1 MSSFEKFGL
10 RKQLNNA
17 IEDLGFQTPTPI
29 QEQSFSVILSGKDM
43 LGIAQ
48 TGTGKT
54 LGYMMPLLDEL
65 KYSKQSNPRI
75 LILVPTRELVIQVKE
90 EIENFSKYLS
100 LRTIGIYGGVN
111 IKRQSIELN
120 GGCDIVVATPGRL
133 YDLILNQSLIVKG
146 LKKLVID
153 EVDVI
158 LDLGFRRQI
167 TNILDLLPK
176 RRQNI
181 MFSATMTKHVD
192 SLIDDF
198 FISPVKISIAV
209 SGTPLDNIVQQ
220 CYKVENFYTKINLL
234 THLINNKEEFK
245 KVLVFVSNKKMAD
258 KLFELIEPEFGHETC
273 IIHSNK
279 SQNYRIRS
287 IKDFDSGKNRILVST
302 DVMSRGLDLNEIS
315 HVVNF
320 DTPEFPENYMHRI
333 GRTGRAEKE
342 GKAIL
347 FSTEKEQPFKKLI
360 EELMSYEIPMV
371 DFPKEVE
378 ISLELILEERDNDVV
393 NKNENRNS
401 KKIELD
407 AGFHEKK
414 EKNIKTNLGGSYRRE
429 IKRKYKKP
437 QTRGDKTYHKR
448 QKRG

>member
-10 RKQLNNA
+10 RKQLHNA
-17 IEDLGFQTPTPI
+17 IEDLGFKTPTPI

-54 LGYMMPLLDEL
+54 LGYMMPLLDEI

-75 LILVPTRELVIQVKE
+75 LILVPNRELVIQVKE

-100 LRTIGIYGGVN
+100 IRTIGIYGGVN
-111 IKRQSIELN
+111 IKRQKTELYE
-120 GGCDIVVATPGRL
+120 GCDIVVATPGRL
-133 YDLILNQSLIVKG
+133 YDLILNQSLVVKG

-158 LDLGFRRQI
+158 LDLGFRTQI

-176 RRQNI
+176 KRQNI
-181 MFSATMTKHVD
+181 MFSATMTKHVE

-198 FISPVKISIAV
+198 FISPVKISIAL
-209 SGTPLDNIVQQ
+209 SGTPLDNISQR
-220 CYKVENFYTKINLL
+220 CYKVENFNTKINLL
-234 THLINNKEEFK
+234 SHLIVEKEEFK
-245 KVLVFVSNKKMAD
+245 KVLIFVSNKKMAD
-258 KLFELIEPEFGHETC
+258 KVYEQIESKFGHETC

-287 IKDFDSGKNRILVST
+287 IEDFDSGKNRILVST

-333 GRTGRAEKE
+333 GRTGRAENE
-342 GKAIL
+342 GNTIL
-347 FSTEKEQPFKKLI
+347 FFTEKEQPLKNKI
-360 EELMSYEIPMV
+360 EELMNCEIPMV
-371 DFPKEVE
+371 DFPKQVE
-378 ISLELILEERDNDVV
+378 ISLELIAEEKADFILK
-393 NKNENRNS
+393 KNENRNS
-401 KKIELD
+401 KKIKL
-407 AGFHEKK
+407 AGGYHEKK
-414 EKNIKTNLGGSYRRE
+414 EKNLKKNLGGSYRRT
-429 IKRKYKKP
+429 IKKKYKKP
-437 QTRGDKTYHKR
+437 KTRGDKTYHKR